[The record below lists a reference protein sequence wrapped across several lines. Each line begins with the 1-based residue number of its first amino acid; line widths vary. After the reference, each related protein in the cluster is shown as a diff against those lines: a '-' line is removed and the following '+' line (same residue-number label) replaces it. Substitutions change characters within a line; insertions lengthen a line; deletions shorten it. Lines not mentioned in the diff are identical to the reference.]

1 VRARSVPERFDVIVV
16 GARCSGASLAHRL
29 ADAGCSV
36 ALLDAANL
44 PSDQKMS
51 THLIQPPGMDEL
63 GELGVGDAVRA
74 LSPALREAHLSFDG
88 HDVLLPYRRDRAA
101 HCLRRQTLDRLLQ
114 EAAVSAGAELRPH
127 SRAVAV
133 TRADD
138 GRVCGIELVE
148 RSGGRRR
155 LASQLVVGADGRHS
169 TVAKLVAAAE
179 YLEYDGP
186 RSCYWAYWRR
196 PASWDEHRLAN
207 LFRGDDAF
215 VVFPTDEDLLLI
227 ASAPPLERATGWRS
241 RHTEAYMESVR
252 SHPALREHLG
262 GDRPVSTVRGMLRTR
277 YFFRAAAGPGW
288 ALIGDAG
295 HHKDFFAGLG
305 ISDALR
311 DGGELA
317 RAILEAP
324 QRELQSLESW
334 WRRRDLQR
342 IELFHWARELG
353 SPEPVDAL
361 RRLTAARLAGAPEL
375 RSRFAEIIDG
385 TRSPYEFI
393 PTSRALRWT
402 GAALLAGDARPL
414 KPMLG
419 AARRRAHARRDH
431 RKMKRALRLDQ
442 TLRARCGDLAPRPSI
457 ADRTPAAIDRST

>member
-1 VRARSVPERFDVIVV
+1 V
-16 GARCSGASLAHRL
+16 
-29 ADAGCSV
+29 
-36 ALLDAANL
+36 
-44 PSDQKMS
+44 
-51 THLIQPPGMDEL
+51 
-63 GELGVGDAVRA
+63 
-74 LSPALREAHLSFDG
+74 
-88 HDVLLPYRRDRAA
+88 
-101 HCLRRQTLDRLLQ
+101 
-114 EAAVSAGAELRPH
+114 
-127 SRAVAV
+127 
-133 TRADD
+133 
-138 GRVCGIELVE
+138 
-148 RSGGRRR
+148 
-155 LASQLVVGADGRHS
+155 
-169 TVAKLVAAAE
+169 
-179 YLEYDGP
+179 
-186 RSCYWAYWRR
+186 
-196 PASWDEHRLAN
+196 SWDEHRLAN

-215 VVFPTDEDLLLI
+215 VVFPTDEDLMLI

-241 RHTEAYMESVR
+241 RHTEAFMESVR
-252 SHPALREHLG
+252 SYPALREHLG
-262 GDRPVSTVRGMLRTR
+262 DDRPVSTVRGMLRTR

-324 QRELQSLESW
+324 QREPQSLESW

-342 IELFHWARELG
+342 IEMFHWARELG

-393 PTSRALRWT
+393 PTSRALRWI
-402 GAALLAGDARPL
+402 GAGLMAGDARPL

-419 AARRRAHARRDH
+419 AARRRARARRDR
-431 RKMKRALRLDQ
+431 RKIRRAV
-442 TLRARCGDLAPRPSI
+442 
-457 ADRTPAAIDRST
+457 RSTGKGVTAGQSRSRSAQDDASHSSRAPAS